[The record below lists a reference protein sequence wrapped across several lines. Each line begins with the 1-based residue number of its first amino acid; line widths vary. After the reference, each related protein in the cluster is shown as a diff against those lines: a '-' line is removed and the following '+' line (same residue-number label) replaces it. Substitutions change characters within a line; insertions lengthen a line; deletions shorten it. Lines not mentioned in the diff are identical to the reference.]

1 MICYIQINLHLLL
14 KQLMTISFKVTVIEE
29 QVLKASTYYVTITF

>member
-14 KQLMTISFKVTVIEE
+14 KQLMRISFEVTVIEE
-29 QVLKASTYYVTITF
+29 QVLTAFTYVTITF